1 MRVVFCALLLAAA
14 LPMHAGAVTQLEL
27 CERDA
32 LIHAAAL
39 DMFDAGVPQEDAT
52 AALLEAN
59 ATEDPV
65 LVRVHVSRAY
75 GAPGTERGEAARALY
90 VEICTSF

>member
-1 MRVVFCALLLAAA
+1 MRVLFCSLLLATA
-14 LPMHAGAVTQLEL
+14 LPMHAGAVTKLEL

-32 LIHAAAL
+32 TIHAAAL
-39 DMFDAGVPQEDAT
+39 DMFDAGAPQEDAV

-59 ATEDPV
+59 PTADPA
-65 LVRVHVSRAY
+65 LVRAHVSRAY
-75 GAPGTERGEAARALY
+75 GANGNERGEAARALY